1 MNLIQI
7 KQGSIL
13 FGQPPLLDNADFN
26 LAEKERVCIVGRN
39 GSGKSTMLQVLSG
52 EMKLDGG
59 QRIVAGHVNIARLAQ
74 DPPTNNDIS
83 LFDYVAEGLA
93 EDAQL
98 IKAYNTQAS
107 KVATDTSEEALNE
120 LQRLQELLDTNNAW
134 QLEQRIVNVL
144 TQLGL
149 DGEVSLQ
156 GLSGGWRRKAALAR
170 ALVSQPDVLLL
181 DEPTNHLDIEMV
193 KWLEKT
199 ILGYSGSIVFIS
211 HDRAFIRSIAT
222 RIVDIDRGS
231 VTSYP
236 GNYEAYLAQ
245 KAHDLEVQET
255 HNKEFD
261 KKLAKEEVWIRQGIK
276 ARRTRNEG
284 RVRALKAL
292 REEFKARRNQL
303 GSASIVSSSSV
314 KSGKRVFE
322 LNDVSYG
329 YPNKL
334 IIKNLNLLISRSEK
348 IALVG
353 PNGCGKTT
361 LIKLLLGEIE
371 AQSGEVFKGSNIE
384 VAYFDQH
391 RNQLDLDKPLI
402 DAIADGKREV
412 EVNGGTRHVISYLQ
426 DYLFSPERVN
436 APVSTLSGGEKNRLM
451 LAKLMLKPSNLL
463 ILDEPTNDLDVETL
477 ELLES
482 LLVDYTGT
490 LILVSHDREFINNV
504 VTTSLFFEGEGQIN
518 QFVGGYD
525 DIQAWYAEKQSVSAS
540 NNKTTRPA
548 TDKSS
553 SNSFNEQSKIAASE
567 KASKST
573 VMPKAKKLSYNENR
587 ELAELPKL
595 IAKIEAELEAL
606 QEKVNANNFF
616 AQDVSIT
623 QPILDDLNAAET
635 ALETAFDRWEI
646 LESKQNN

>member
-1 MNLIQI
+1 VNLIQI

-26 LAEKERVCIVGRN
+26 LAERERVCIVGRN

-93 EDAQL
+93 EDAKL
-98 IKAYNTQAS
+98 IKAYYAQAT

-120 LQRLQELLDTNNAW
+120 LQRLQEQLDANNAW

-149 DGEVSLQ
+149 DGEVSLK

-199 ILGYSGSIVFIS
+199 ILAYSGSIVFIS

-222 RIVDIDRGS
+222 RIVDIDRGQ
-231 VTSYP
+231 VKSYP
-236 GNYEAYLAQ
+236 GNYDAYLTQ

-303 GSASIVSSSSV
+303 GNASIVSSTGG

-322 LNDVSYG
+322 LSDVSYG
-329 YPNKL
+329 YPDKL
-334 IIKNLNLLISRSEK
+334 IIKNLDLLISRSEK

-504 VTTSLFFEGEGQIN
+504 VTTSLFFEGDGKIN

-525 DIQAWYAEKQSVSAS
+525 DIQAWYAAKSEAQPSRVDDSAS
-540 NNKTTRPA
+540 KAAPSEI
-548 TDKSS
+548 KKELSQS
-553 SNSFNEQSKIAASE
+553 SNNA
-567 KASKST
+567 KASKPVANSKT
-573 VMPKAKKLSYNENR
+573 KKLSYNENR
-587 ELAELPKL
+587 ELLELPKV
-595 IAKIEAELEAL
+595 IEKLETELGEI
-606 QEKVNANNFF
+606 QEQVSASNFF

-623 QPILDDLNAAET
+623 QPILDALNAAET
-635 ALETAFDRWEI
+635 ALETAFERWEA
-646 LESKQNN
+646 LESKQNNQ